1 MPRQEL
7 DQQMPRRP
15 TDLLHFCFIGL
26 VLVTTRYLAVIAFFF
41 SLDYSFLF
49 FTFSLNSFFWPEL
62 SNNLSPE
69 SIQCSTSRS
78 EAAGRNTEGGELLSG
93 AATSSGPWRHSLQ
106 GNFILYIDGMLLG
119 AAAQSGQEITIIII
133 IDNRNSPLLAKSTN
147 STD

>member
-1 MPRQEL
+1 
-7 DQQMPRRP
+7 MPRRP

-26 VLVTTRYLAVIAFFF
+26 VLVTTRYLVVIAFFI
-41 SLDYSFLF
+41 LDYSFF
-49 FTFSLNSFFWPEL
+49 FTFSPYSFFFFWPKL

-69 SIQCSTSRS
+69 SIQCSTSRA
-78 EAAGRNTEGGELLSG
+78 EAAEGNTEGGELLSG

-133 IDNRNSPLLAKSTN
+133 IDNQNSPC
-147 STD
+147 